1 MRDDQLRE
9 GMAAWLGPVQQAPAP
24 DAGVIRRR
32 LRRRRARQAATGTVV
47 CALAV
52 AAALTVAH
60 GGAAPA
66 PSTTGPSPAAHPPCR
81 SSQLRVDTG
90 AALVRTGAVNMEPL
104 PDTYLLRIRNT
115 GRAACSLSGWPR
127 LSIAAPRSMRSVPVS
142 YGTLITRPA
151 RHGETSRVIEPAEVT
166 LPAQAE
172 AAAMVVVTYPLAEQ
186 DCATATWSV
195 TPPRGDRPTIVRR
208 VLANGP
214 RRQLLICGTS
224 AVTVSPVYPATVPV
238 TQNYPRSAPQE
249 LPGSL
254 SASLPA
260 SGAEPGAAP
269 YFMVLRRGN
278 AVVYDWRTGRVTARI
293 RPPGTA
299 PQGFT
304 GVAAAGDDRT
314 FVLAAGT
321 GHSRFYQVA
330 LGQDGTVSQLLAQLP
345 VPPVADSGSPFAL
358 APDATELA
366 LALPQP
372 GGVAADEIMVVSL
385 ADGATRIWR
394 SPDPGLVYA
403 MSWDDPLASP
413 GETWSGHPRLLFG
426 WTDSTRAR
434 RTTRQRSGLRLLD
447 PRAPGT
453 SLLGSR
459 LLIPAS
465 ARVGALR
472 TLNYPLITA
481 AGTFVFAT
489 MTSHVGGN
497 ARAAVVA
504 FSAATGRP
512 LGVVTP
518 LAGESGFGT
527 WCGALWANASGSAAL
542 AACGVQ
548 GMVNG
553 AHFGAE
559 NLHFPAPNLS
569 VGSNFFAW

>member
-9 GMAAWLGPVQQAPAP
+9 GIAAWLGPVQQAPAP
-24 DAGVIRRR
+24 DAAVIRRR
-32 LRRRRARQAATGTVV
+32 LRRRRARQAAAGTVA
-47 CALAV
+47 CALAAGV
-52 AAALTVAH
+52 AITLVH
-60 GGAAPA
+60 GSTAPT
-66 PSTTGPSPAAHPPCR
+66 PSAVGPGPTAQEPCR
-81 SSQLRVDTG
+81 ASQLRVDPE
-90 AALVRTGAVNMEPL
+90 AALVRTNAVSMEPL
-104 PDTYLLRIRNT
+104 PDTYLLRIRNA
-115 GRAACSLSGWPR
+115 GRAACTLTGWPR
-127 LSIAAPRSMRSVPVS
+127 VSIAAPRAMRAVPVS

-151 RHGETSRVIEPAEVT
+151 RHGATSRVVEPARIV
-166 LPAQAE
+166 LAPRAQ
-172 AAAMVVVTYPLAEQ
+172 AAAMVTVTYPLDGVNCGTAE
-186 DCATATWSV
+186 WSV
-195 TPPRGDRPTIVRR
+195 TPPQSDRPTLVRR
-208 VLANGP
+208 VRASGP
-214 RRQLLICGTS
+214 HRQLQICATS

-254 SASLPA
+254 SGSLPA
-260 SGAEPGAAP
+260 SGAGPGAAP
-269 YFMVLRRGN
+269 YFMVLRNRD

-321 GHSRFYQVA
+321 GHSRFYEVA
-330 LGQDGTVSQLLAQLP
+330 LGQDGTVSQPLAQLP
-345 VPPVADSGSPFAL
+345 VPPVASSGSPFAL

-413 GETWSGHPRLLFG
+413 GETWSGRPRLLFG
-426 WTDSTRAR
+426 WTDGTRAR
-434 RTTRQRSGLRLLD
+434 RTARQRSGLRLLD
-447 PRAPGT
+447 PRVPGT

-489 MTSHVGGN
+489 MTSHEGGN
-497 ARAAVVA
+497 AQAAVVA

-512 LGVVTP
+512 LDVVTP

-542 AACGVQ
+542 SACGVQ